1 MGPGIHIRYAKQVLG
16 GLVVLLLI
24 VAGCIMLIE
33 KNGSADAAEEN
44 AAVVETVEGEQTAA
58 G

>member
-16 GLVVLLLI
+16 GLAVLLLI
-24 VAGCIMLIE
+24 VAGIILYME
-33 KNGSADAAEEN
+33 STGSDDIPEET
-44 AAVVETVEGEQTAA
+44 AVVETVEGETAA

>member
-24 VAGCIMLIE
+24 VAGIVLYME
-33 KNGSADAAEEN
+33 HNGSADGAEEG
-44 AAVVETVEGEQTAA
+44 AVVVETVEGEQTAA

>member
-16 GLVVLLLI
+16 GLAVLLLI
-24 VAGCIMLIE
+24 VAGIVLYME
-33 KNGSADAAEEN
+33 HNGSADAPEET
-44 AAVVETVEGEQTAA
+44 AVMETVEGETAA